1 MQQFSI
7 NHYLFQSELWPIVMV
22 LLEYE
27 NQIFLEGFHND
38 GLFITAR

>member
-1 MQQFSI
+1 MYVYYTQV
-7 NHYLFQSELWPIVMV
+7 NAELPLLDETMG

-27 NQIFLEGFHND
+27 NQIFLEGFQND